1 MKMAEL
7 LLHTVRDPIELP
19 EFEQDDQ
26 TAFTVEGTPN
36 TDREEFRESDRDSLP
51 TEEVACLHSVSS
63 ALVTAS
69 NGTLLPPFSPDDLL
83 DSELAFN
90 PVAVTDSGLL
100 LHAATEQSTPETV
113 GDGVKTVA
121 EEIVSLVAHPKRTI
135 IRHYRSKSARRLS
148 RIARPYFLP
157 GMDRKLL
164 AAHDNLLRVQLDQ
177 VQGSI
182 KIKRK
187 NNSRTLHSQKI
198 TEKSKKSWINKEN
211 NMIGIDEKDRPE
223 TQSRKFEKLGV
234 HRAIAWIIERYIKK
248 VRRVPSRIINYPSF
262 GDERFLEKDGSGSVI
277 RFKWERYIGQVCS
290 RKSSMLLMC
299 PALITFFLL

>member
-7 LLHTVRDPIELP
+7 PLHDTVRDPIEPP

-26 TAFTVEGTPN
+26 TAFTVEGTPK
-36 TDREEFRESDRDSLP
+36 TDLEEFRESDRDSLP
-51 TEEVACLHSVSS
+51 TEEVASLHSVSS
-63 ALVTAS
+63 TLVTAS
-69 NGTLLPPFSPDDLL
+69 NGTLLPPFSPDDLF
-83 DSELAFN
+83 DSEPN
-90 PVAVTDSGLL
+90 PVAATDSGLL

-113 GDGVKTVA
+113 GDGVKTV
-121 EEIVSLVAHPKRTI
+121 EEIVTVVAHPKRTI
-135 IRHYRSKSARRLS
+135 IGHYRSKSARRLS

-164 AAHDNLLRVQLDQ
+164 ATRDNFLRVQLDQ

-187 NNSRTLHSQKI
+187 NNSRTLHPQKI
-198 TEKSKKSWINKEN
+198 TEKSKKNWINKEN
-211 NMIGIDEKDRPE
+211 NMIDIDEKDRPE
-223 TQSRKFEKLGV
+223 AQSRKPEKLGA
-234 HRAIAWIIERYIKK
+234 HRAVAWIIGRYIKT
-248 VRRVPSRIINYPSF
+248 VRRVPSRIIDYPLF

-290 RKSSMLLMC
+290 RKSSMLWIC
-299 PALITFFLL
+299 PALIAFFLL